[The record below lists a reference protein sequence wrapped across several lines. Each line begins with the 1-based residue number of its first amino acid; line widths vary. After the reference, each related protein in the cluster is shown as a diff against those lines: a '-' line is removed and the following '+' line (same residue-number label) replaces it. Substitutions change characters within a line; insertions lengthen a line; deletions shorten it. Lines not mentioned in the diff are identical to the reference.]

1 MNNAIFDFAEP
12 VNEPI
17 LDYLPGSRE
26 RECLEK
32 ELSDQGSRVVE
43 IPLIIGGKEIKT
55 GKTGKIV
62 NPADHNQVL
71 ATYHM
76 ATEKEVRMAIDA
88 ALEAKENWMTLAL
101 DGTGCHNG

>member
-1 MNNAIFDFAEP
+1 MNNVIFDFAEP

-43 IPLIIGGKEIKT
+43 IPLIIGGKEIKPERQERLSILPIT
-55 GKTGKIV
+55 IRCWQHITWPLK
-62 NPADHNQVL
+62 
-71 ATYHM
+71 
-76 ATEKEVRMAIDA
+76 RR
-88 ALEAKENWMTLAL
+88 
-101 DGTGCHNG
+101 